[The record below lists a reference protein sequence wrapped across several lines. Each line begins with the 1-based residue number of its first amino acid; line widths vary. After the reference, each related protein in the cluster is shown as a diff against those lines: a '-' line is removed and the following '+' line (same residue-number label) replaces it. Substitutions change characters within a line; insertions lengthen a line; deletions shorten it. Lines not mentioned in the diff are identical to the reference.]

1 MTARAAAG
9 AAAGAAVGAAARA
22 PARAALGRDVC
33 GHWGSAIHRE
43 WLVTNGLGGYACG
56 TVALA
61 NTRRYHALLMASL
74 APPVQRTL
82 LLAKV
87 DVSVEYLGQRYALTA
102 NEFADG
108 TIDPRGF
115 VEIESFA
122 VLHGIPVWRYALAD
136 ALLEQRIFMAP
147 GANVSYLTLEL
158 KRASAAARIELKPLA
173 AYREMHTHEH
183 GRRAFAV
190 DARQSGCTVRAFEGA
205 QAVHLDIDRGRFIA
219 GAGAGAAA
227 AAGGA
232 APGEWYWNFFHREE
246 AARGLDA
253 LEDLFVPGVFH
264 AEIDAGM
271 ALTFTA
277 SAEQTAPPAPA
288 KAFGALLERSKA
300 SRAAL
305 PAGAPAWI
313 ESLATAADQFLVRR
327 GDGAGSS
334 SIIAGYPWFAD
345 WGRDTMIALPGLATV
360 LGRFDLAA
368 GILRTFAR
376 YVDRGMLPNRF
387 PDQGT
392 APEYNTADA
401 TLWLFQALGDYL
413 AATRDAELG
422 RELAPVVKSIIHFHV
437 QGTRYGIGVDPSDGL
452 LCAGEPGTQLTWM
465 DAKHGERVFTPRIGK
480 PVEINALWLNALHVA
495 ARLADRVGDTDE
507 KHRCESLL
515 ARAALS
521 FRRFWNSELNCL
533 FDVIDVDGGSGTDAA
548 IRPNQL
554 FAVSLPYTALAA
566 DEMRAVVDCCAREL
580 LTSYGLRSLSP
591 KDPRYIGR
599 YRGDPLQRDSAY
611 HQGTA
616 WAWLSGPFA
625 RAHYRTH
632 GDALLAQSFL
642 NPFAEQVESGCL
654 GTINEIFEGDAP
666 HNACGCFA
674 QAWSVAEILRSWIQL
689 ETEIQ
694 KTRKPR

>member
-1 MTARAAAG
+1 MT
-9 AAAGAAVGAAARA
+9 
-22 PARAALGRDVC
+22 LGRELC
-33 GHWGSAIHRE
+33 GYWGTAIRRE

-61 NTRRYHALLMASL
+61 NTRRYHGFLMASL
-74 APPVQRTL
+74 APPVERTL
-82 LLAKV
+82 LVAKI
-87 DVSVEYLGQRYALTA
+87 DVSVEYLGHRYALA
-102 NEFADG
+102 SNEFADG
-108 TIDPRGF
+108 TVDPRGF

-122 VLHGIPVWRYALAD
+122 VIDGIPVWRYALAD

-158 KRASAAARIELKPLA
+158 KRASAAARVELKPLA
-173 AYREMHTHEH
+173 AYRDLHSHQH
-183 GRRAFAV
+183 GGRAFAV
-190 DARQSGCTVRAFEGA
+190 DAREAGCTLRAFEGA
-205 QAVHLDIDRGRFIA
+205 RPFHLQIDRGRFA
-219 GAGAGAAA
+219 AGAAA
-227 AAGGA
+227 GGCA
-232 APGEWYWNFFHREE
+232 RGEWYWNFFHREE

-264 AEIDAGM
+264 AEIELGAP
-271 ALTFTA
+271 LTFTA
-277 SAEQTAPPAPA
+277 SAEQAAPA
-288 KAFGALLERSKA
+288 APLKVAGALLERSKA

-313 ESLATAADQFLVRR
+313 ETLATAANQFLVRR
-327 GDGAGSS
+327 GDAAASYS
-334 SIIAGYPWFAD
+334 VIAGYPWFAD

-360 LGRFDLAA
+360 LGRFDIAA
-368 GILRTFAR
+368 GILRTFAG

-401 TLWLFQALGDYL
+401 TLWLFQALSDYL
-413 AATRDAELG
+413 AAKRDPELT
-422 RELAPVVKSIIHFHV
+422 RELAPVVKSIIHSHL
-437 QGTRYGIGVDPSDGL
+437 QGTRYGIGVDPADGL
-452 LCAGEPGTQLTWM
+452 LRAGEPGTQLTWM
-465 DAKHGERVFTPRIGK
+465 DAKHGDQVFTPRIGK

-495 ARLADRVGDTDE
+495 ARLADRVGDAEE
-507 KHRCESLL
+507 KRSCEALL

-521 FRRFWNSELNCL
+521 FRRFWNPECNCL
-533 FDVIDVDGGSGTDAA
+533 YDVIDVDGGSGSDAA

-566 DEMRAVVDCCAREL
+566 DEMRAVVDVCAREL

-591 KDPRYIGR
+591 KDPRYIGH

-611 HQGTA
+611 HQGTV
-616 WAWLSGPFA
+616 WAWLLGPFA

-632 GDALLAQSFL
+632 GDAALAQSFL
-642 NPFAEQVESGCL
+642 NPFAEHLESGCL
-654 GTINEIFEGDAP
+654 GSISEIFEGDAP

-689 ETEIQ
+689 ENEIRKTQ
-694 KTRKPR
+694 KSP